1 MKIMHQLNLGIA
13 LVFGLLAAMPL
24 HAEILLSHPRI
35 VDVTSS
41 DFSVVWHADQV
52 SKPSIQ
58 IFEDPD
64 GTIDVTSDYEVS
76 SYPLQGLD
84 PLISSSYEYQQS
96 RHAFVDMMN
105 SQGLMQLK
113 VHGLNPEQT
122 YYIKLHSDS
131 QSDTGSWPASGTTAV
146 TIQQE
151 NAWVLDAR
159 QLIIN
164 FNFNDAAG
172 WPVVVS
178 SSNASYPV
186 SALIEDGAGS
196 GQAAVN
202 IANLFGFDGT
212 NWASATTETLLIEI
226 LKGNGEITSANVD
239 VDLNTLFTVASNQ
252 MVDFEGLFNGSLLML
267 SPAVKV
273 YTQGSPVQLSWTD
286 EVPAVNGVISLY
298 VDTDDQNEDGSLIVT
313 SINEDDDG
321 PQDTYSWDVTTVSDG
336 RYYAYATLSDGVDT
350 ISSYAPGR
358 ITVDVA
364 GLDGDND
371 DMADLWEEHYFETLS
386 RDGLLDFDNDGR
398 SDVQEYQDGT
408 DPTVIIG
415 VTAPVIES
423 PLPGTET
430 DSLRPDLVVTNG
442 AHASGTVATYTCEV
456 YADQS
461 LTVLVEKVEDVAEGV
476 GSTTCLLINDLEDNT
491 WYYWRARATV
501 STMNSE
507 WVNGTFFVNT
517 VTKPD
522 DIFSSGFEDD

>member
-1 MKIMHQLNLGIA
+1 MKITHQLILGMT

-58 IFEDPD
+58 IFEDPA
-64 GTIDVTSDYEVS
+64 GTVDVTSNYEVS

-113 VHGLNPEQT
+113 VHGLNPGQT
-122 YYIKLHSDS
+122 YHIKLHSGN
-131 QSDTGSWPASGTTAV
+131 QADTGSWPASGTAAV

-186 SALIEDGAGS
+186 SALIEDGAEP

-202 IANLFGFDGT
+202 IANLFSVDGM
-212 NWASATTETLLIEI
+212 NWTPEATETLLIEV
-226 LKGNGEITSANVD
+226 LKGNGEIATANVD
-239 VDLNTLFTVASNQ
+239 VDLDTSFTVVSNQ
-252 MVDFEGLFNGSLLML
+252 AVDFEAPFDGSLRML

-273 YTQGSPVQLSWTD
+273 YTQGSPVLLSWTD
-286 EVPAVNGVISLY
+286 EAPGFSGVISLY
-298 VDTDDQNEDGSLIVT
+298 VDTDKQNEDGSLIVT
-313 SINEDDDG
+313 SINEDDD
-321 PQDTYSWDVTTVSDG
+321 
-336 RYYAYATLSDGVDT
+336 
-350 ISSYAPGR
+350 
-358 ITVDVA
+358 
-364 GLDGDND
+364 
-371 DMADLWEEHYFETLS
+371 DMSDLWEAHHFETLS
-386 RDGLLDFDNDGR
+386 RDGLLDFDNDGL
-398 SDVQEYQDGT
+398 SDAQEYLDGT
-408 DPTVIIG
+408 DPTV
-415 VTAPVIES
+415 
-423 PLPGTET
+423 GTGP
-430 DSLRPDLVVTNG
+430 PD
-442 AHASGTVATYTCEV
+442 E
-456 YADQS
+456 
-461 LTVLVEKVEDVAEGV
+461 
-476 GSTTCLLINDLEDNT
+476 
-491 WYYWRARATV
+491 
-501 STMNSE
+501 
-507 WVNGTFFVNT
+507 
-517 VTKPD
+517 
-522 DIFSSGFEDD
+522 IFSSGFEDE